1 VTLFFWVT
9 VVIMQRWSS
18 MGERS
23 SREEALRKAAESAA
37 TASSPASSAAGI
49 IWEPKGLVMHIISRK
64 TLREFWEGHPES
76 QSPLS
81 RWYTIVRKTDFK
93 DFNELRT
100 TFPNADWV
108 GGLIV
113 FNIGGNKYRLIASIH
128 FNRARVYVRHVLTH
142 EEYGQGAWKP

>member
-1 VTLFFWVT
+1 MVFHG
-9 VVIMQRWSS
+9 R
-18 MGERS
+18 
-23 SREEALRKAAESAA
+23 ALVKGRGVAQGGGIGRNGVLPCFIGCWYHLGAEGPCHAHHL
-37 TASSPASSAAGI
+37 PQD
-49 IWEPKGLVMHIISRK
+49 
-64 TLREFWEGHPES
+64 LREFWEGHPES